1 MAPLAPSPPGQE
13 GALAAAGDLSLK
25 PAANRCRL
33 DRLRVIIVDTAC
45 RKDAA

>member
-1 MAPLAPSPPGQE
+1 LTPE
-13 GALAAAGDLSLK
+13 RGALAAAGDLSLK